1 MNRQLARRQL
11 ARDGWLQLALV
22 MVPLLL
28 ANRIPAFSDQLGLV
42 LFGAGL
48 ASLFL
53 SLPRFTAYKHALI
66 ATEKSFGTADEDRAW
81 ATLRHMRRRALMVA
95 SLPAWLAAVG
105 APLGLEPVAQLLL
118 MFGTLVLL
126 LLYRTPRQLQ

>member
-11 ARDGWLQLALV
+11 ARDGWLQLLLV

-28 ANRIPAFSDQLGLV
+28 ANRVPALSEQFGLV
-42 LFGAGL
+42 LFGLGL

-66 ATEKSFGTADEDRAW
+66 ATEKSFGSADEDQAW
-81 ATLRHMRRRALMVA
+81 ARLRQMRRRALMVA

-105 APLGLEPVAQLLL
+105 APFGLEPVAQLLL
-118 MFGTLVLL
+118 TFGTLVLL
-126 LLYRTPRQLQ
+126 LLYRIPRQLQ